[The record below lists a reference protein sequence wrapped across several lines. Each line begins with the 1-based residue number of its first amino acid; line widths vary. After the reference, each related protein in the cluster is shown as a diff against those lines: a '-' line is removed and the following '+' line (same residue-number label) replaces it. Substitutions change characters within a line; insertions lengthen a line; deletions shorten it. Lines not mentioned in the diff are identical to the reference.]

1 MTLSFKTLGFWS
13 AALFATTAMA
23 TGCAS
28 GDGDEPGDGDGD
40 GDVATGGTV
49 GDGDGDEATGGTIG
63 DGGDDGTGG
72 TPPGP
77 TSVCDDMSFPPE
89 TEKVSDLEDAVTGW
103 DFYQSTAGE
112 GMLTV
117 PAGGTFEDDP
127 ELVTDDGADGSV
139 QSVGYAG
146 TGFATYGSGINFN
159 LEGCKD
165 LSAYEGVT
173 FWVKGSATVAAEDQ
187 MPPTAKD
194 NSTNFRV
201 ITAGSHAIIMDG
213 GVNVGGDCD
222 ASVSPNK
229 CFMPP
234 QKDIPLT
241 TEWVKHEIK
250 FADLKTPPGANPG
263 SAFSGTNAML
273 LGWHTSAADVE
284 IYVDQVEFY

>member
-13 AALFATTAMA
+13 AALLATTVMA

-28 GDGDEPGDGDGD
+28 GDGEDNTDDGDGDASTGGTTAGDGDGDTGGSMGDGDGD
-40 GDVATGGTV
+40 GTGG
-49 GDGDGDEATGGTIG
+49 AA
-63 DGGDDGTGG
+63 
-72 TPPGP
+72 PGP
-77 TSVCDDMSFPPE
+77 TSVCDDNSFPPAAAE
-89 TEKVSDLEDAVTGW
+89 VSDLEDGVAGW
-103 DFYQSTAGE
+103 DFYQSTEGE
-112 GMLTV
+112 GALTV
-117 PAGGTFEDDP
+117 PADGSLDDDP
-127 ELVTDDGADGSV
+127 ELVTDDGADETS

-165 LSAYEGVT
+165 LEAYEGVT
-173 FWVKGSATVAAEDQ
+173 FWVKGSATVAEEDQ
-187 MPPTAKD
+187 QPPTAKD
-194 NSTNFRV
+194 NSVNFRV

-222 ASVSPNK
+222 VSVTPNK

-234 QKDIPLT
+234 QIDVPLT
-241 TEWVKHEIK
+241 EEWVKHEIK
-250 FADLKTPPGANPG
+250 FSELKTPPGANPG

-284 IYVDQVEFY
+284 IYLDEVEFF